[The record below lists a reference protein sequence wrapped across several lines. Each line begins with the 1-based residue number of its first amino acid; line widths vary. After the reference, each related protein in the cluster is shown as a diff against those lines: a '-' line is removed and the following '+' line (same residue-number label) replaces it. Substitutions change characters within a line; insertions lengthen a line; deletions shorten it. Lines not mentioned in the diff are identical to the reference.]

1 MDIDGD
7 GTYSHLTSQ
16 LLRYARGPPVA
27 RCERSGWTSRE
38 GSGW

>member
-27 RCERSGWTSRE
+27 RCSRVHQLE